1 MENYFSKSPSGFTLL
16 ELLVVLVIISV
27 LSAYAI
33 PAFSES
39 VQRYRASAEISAL
52 GTDLQLAR
60 SEAVKRG
67 LSVKVCPSSNGTTCT
82 SASGW
87 QIGWIVYPVVS
98 STSTTIVPIRYQKAW
113 TNNDTLISNN
123 SSDYSVTFTRDGFAT
138 VQSPTSAG
146 TAIFKV
152 QTASVSRCLELNKA
166 GRQVIGSCAS

>member
-33 PAFSES
+33 PAFSQS

-67 LSVKVCPSSNGTTCT
+67 VDVYVCPSSNGSSCTT
-82 SASGW
+82 ASTW
-87 QIGWIVYPVVS
+87 HIGWIVYPKG
-98 STSTTIVPIRYQKAW
+98 TTVVPIRYQKAW
-113 TNNDTLISNN
+113 TNTDTLVSNN
-123 SSDYSVTFTRDGFAT
+123 SSPYLITFTREGFAT
-138 VQSPTSAG
+138 IQPATTAG
-146 TAIFKV
+146 TVIFTVK
-152 QTASVSRCLELNKA
+152 TASVSKCLELNKA
-166 GRQVIGSCAS
+166 GRQVIGSCA